1 MLLEIVGCLS
11 VRPRQ
16 NALSALRD
24 AMVVMRHGVEF
35 LADYEVDPPQQCAN
49 NALNTDWTNTVGN
62 AFYKFVVICTFKL
75 HSTFYSSF
83 QLH

>member
-16 NALSALRD
+16 NPLSALRD
-24 AMVVMRHGVEF
+24 AMMVMRNGVEF

-49 NALNTDWTNTVGN
+49 NALNSDWTNAVGN
-62 AFYKFVVICTFKL
+62 AFYKFVVMCSFKL
-75 HSTFYSSF
+75 YSIFRVNFQFY
-83 QLH
+83 